1 MNNLEPRARIGMTK
15 DELIEVLGGG
25 QIDSQDAMD
34 LLTEYINDKDI
45 TAAIN
50 KLYE

>member
-1 MNNLEPRARIGMTK
+1 MTK
-15 DELIEVLGGG
+15 DELIALINKEEMDSSEL
-25 QIDSQDAMD
+25 IDV
-34 LLTEYINDKDI
+34 LTEYINDKDI

>member
-1 MNNLEPRARIGMTK
+1 MTK
-15 DELIEVLGGG
+15 DELIEIINKAN
-25 QIDSQDAMD
+25 IDSNELVD
-34 LLTEYINDKDI
+34 LLSEYINDKDI